1 MSFKIVASEHF
12 GKQLKKLTKKYSSIK
27 QDLILLREELNQNPF
42 QGSPLGK
49 NCYKVRMSI
58 ASKNQGKSGG
68 ARVITCVKIV
78 NDVVYLLSVYDKSEK
93 DSIDEKE
100 LDILIKMA
108 EI

>member
-1 MSFKIVASEHF
+1 MNIVISQRFKKELR
-12 GKQLKKLTKKYSSIK
+12 QLSKKYRSLSS
-27 QDLILLREELNQNPF
+27 DFELLLDSLDQNPF

-78 NDVVYLLSVYDKSEK
+78 NDVLYLLSVYDKSEK
-93 DSIDEKE
+93 EALEEKE
-100 LDILIKMA
+100 LDRLIKLA
-108 EI
+108 GI

>member
-1 MSFKIVASEHF
+1 MNIIISE
-12 GKQLKKLTKKYSSIK
+12 KCKKEIRQLSKKYRSIINDFETLVESLE
-27 QDLILLREELNQNPF
+27 QDPF

-78 NDVVYLLSVYDKSEK
+78 NDVLYLLSVYDKSEK
-93 DSIDEKE
+93 ETLDEKE
-100 LDILIKMA
+100 LDVLIKMA
-108 EI
+108 GI

>member
-1 MSFKIVASEHF
+1 MLDS
-12 GKQLKKLTKKYSSIK
+12 L
-27 QDLILLREELNQNPF
+27 DQNPF

-78 NDVVYLLSVYDKSEK
+78 NDVLYLLSVYDKSEK
-93 DSIDEKE
+93 EALEEKE
-100 LDILIKMA
+100 LDRLIKLA
-108 EI
+108 GI